1 MGGARWLFLQLLL
14 DHGCRVASAQD
25 EESTLG
31 FLPLGPMPAVPGS
44 AWVGTMSF
52 HSWTSWHPSQRTST
66 MKLRGLTLNWHVLA
80 MHGSR
85 RGMDDSGLPADM

>member
-1 MGGARWLFLQLLL
+1 
-14 DHGCRVASAQD
+14 
-25 EESTLG
+25 
-31 FLPLGPMPAVPGS
+31 
-44 AWVGTMSF
+44 
-52 HSWTSWHPSQRTST
+52 